1 MKFYVPYH
9 GINRFILEPNERKPN
24 DVESDQEYLAVDDDY
39 DDIESNKEAITA
51 ITSITSSTKP
61 KLSNFSVLS
70 LLGRRSPDNKEEEK
84 QSLADNSSNKE
95 IHFPSSEDYVA
106 EEGIEVDKVEQSR
119 QVGKGKL

>member
-1 MKFYVPYH
+1 MKE
-9 GINRFILEPNERKPN
+9 NQMML
-24 DVESDQEYLAVDDDY
+24 
-39 DDIESNKEAITA
+39 SNKEAITA

-70 LLGRRSPDNKEEEK
+70 LLGRRSPEKEEEK
-84 QSLADNSSNKE
+84 QSLTDNSLNKE

-106 EEGIEVDKVEQSR
+106 KEGDELDKVEQSR